1 MWSKKEL
8 SLWKV
13 FIIRLF
19 VVLLMLTLSRW
30 LLFIFNTDN
39 FPGLTIREQFR
50 LFFIGIRFDMWPLIV
65 GNLPLLI
72 LLGLPFRFKFNKI
85 YCKVID
91 ILYVFVNWLAISVNL
106 VDVIYYRYID
116 KRMTSELTEFFHET
130 DDNQGSMMM
139 HFIKDFWF
147 IAVLVVLVAFILVFI
162 VKKTQVKKE
171 PVINVKRWYITRS
184 VIFVMIIFWGVIG
197 IRGGFQTCPIT
208 IITAASYTTT
218 QNMVLILNTPFTIC
232 LGSSSETLEKIDF
245 FDEDEIENLYSPIQK
260 NLKINRFLE
269 NDAKGFN
276 VFVIVLESHGQ
287 EMISYYNEK
296 RTESITPFLDSL
308 FSQSLTFNGMANGR
322 RSIDALTST
331 LSGLPSLMVT
341 DYASSKYAA
350 NRLDGWGTT
359 LKAHGYSTAFF
370 HGGNNGSM
378 SFDASAV
385 SAGFDKYYG
394 RNEYNNESDYDG
406 TWGIFDMPFLQYT
419 AQIINEMPKPF
430 AAGVFTLSSHHPFTI
445 PENYTLPDGNYKTPF
460 EKTIR
465 YADDSMRKFFETVS
479 KYDWFDSTLF
489 VILGDHVNPEHQFD
503 EYLNGYGQFQIPIA
517 FYAPKIIKPLRTNIM
532 AQQTDLGVSILAAL
546 NYSDSTFSFG
556 RNLFDSIQQ
565 PNFTSFLNSVYQY
578 CDGRFLLQSDGSMIL
593 GVYDITEDPQL
604 ENNIYVENEDE
615 RWRDIDRDFKLHLQ
629 QYNNRMINNTLH
641 IK

>member
-72 LLGLPFRFKFNKI
+72 LMGLPFRFKFNKI
-85 YCKVID
+85 YRKVID

-147 IAVLVVLVAFILVFI
+147 IAVLVVLVAFVLVFI

-171 PVINVKRWYITRS
+171 PVINAKRWYITRS

-232 LGSSSETLEKIDF
+232 LGSSGETLEKIDF

-489 VILGDHVNPEHQFD
+489 VIFGDHVNPEHQFD

-517 FYAPKIIKPLRTNIM
+517 FYAPKIIKPLKTNIM

-604 ENNIYVENEDE
+604 ENNLYIEGEDE

>member
-1 MWSKKEL
+1 MWSKKEI

-72 LLGLPFRFKFNKI
+72 LMGLPFRFKFNKI
-85 YCKVID
+85 YRKVID

-147 IAVLVVLVAFILVFI
+147 IALFVILTAIILIFI

-171 PVINVKRWYITRS
+171 NVTNVKRWYITRS

-287 EMISYYNEK
+287 EMISFYNEK
-296 RTESITPFLDSL
+296 RAGSITPFLDSL

-359 LKAHGYSTAFF
+359 LKNHGYSTAFF

-604 ENNIYVENEDE
+604 ENNLYIEGEDE

>member
-1 MWSKKEL
+1 MWSKKEI

-13 FIIRLF
+13 FIIRLL

-30 LLFIFNTDN
+30 LLFIFNTDS
-39 FPGLTIREQFR
+39 FPGLTIREQIR
-50 LFFIGIRFDMWPLIV
+50 LFFAGIRFDMWPLIV

-147 IAVLVVLVAFILVFI
+147 IAVLVVLVAFVLVFI

-171 PVINVKRWYITRS
+171 PVINAKRWYITRS
-184 VIFVMIIFWGVIG
+184 VIFIMIIFWGVIG

-208 IITAASYTTT
+208 IITAASYTNT
-218 QNMVLILNTPFTIC
+218 QNMVLVLNTPFTIC
-232 LGSSSETLEKIDF
+232 LGSSGETLKKIDY
-245 FDEDEIENLYSPIQK
+245 FDNDEIGNLYSPIQK
-260 NLKINRFLE
+260 DLKINRFLE
-269 NDAKGFN
+269 KDARGFN
-276 VFVIVLESHGQ
+276 VFVLVLESHGQ
-287 EMISYYNEK
+287 EMISFYNEK
-296 RTESITPFLDSL
+296 RAGSITPFLDSL

-359 LKAHGYSTAFF
+359 LKNHGYSTAFF

-378 SFDASAV
+378 SFDASSV

-430 AAGVFTLSSHHPFTI
+430 AAGVFTLSSHHPFSI
-445 PENYTLPDGNYKTPF
+445 PENYTLPDGIYRTPF

-465 YADDSMRKFFETVS
+465 YADDSMRKFFESVS

-517 FYAPKIIKPLRTNIM
+517 FYAPKIIKPLKTNIM

-565 PNFTSFLNSVYQY
+565 PTFTSFLNNVYQY
-578 CDGRFLLQSDGSMIL
+578 CDGRFMLQSDGSAIL
-593 GVYDITEDPQL
+593 GVYDIIEDPQL
-604 ENNIYVENEDE
+604 ENNLYVEGDE
-615 RWRDIDRDFKLHLQ
+615 RWKDIDRDFKLHLQ
-629 QYNNRMINNTLH
+629 QYNNRMINNTLY

>member
-1 MWSKKEL
+1 MWSKKEI

-19 VVLLMLTLSRW
+19 IVLLMLSLSRW

-39 FPGLTIREQFR
+39 FPGLTIHEQFR

-72 LLGLPFRFKFNKI
+72 LMGLPFRFKFNKI
-85 YCKVID
+85 YRKVID

-147 IAVLVVLVAFILVFI
+147 IALFVILTAIILIFI

-171 PVINVKRWYITRS
+171 NITNVKRWYITRS
-184 VIFVMIIFWGVIG
+184 IIFIMIIFWGVIG

-218 QNMVLILNTPFTIC
+218 QNMVLVLNTPFTIC
-232 LGSSSETLEKIDF
+232 LGSSGETLNKIDF
-245 FDEDEIENLYSPIQK
+245 FDEDEIEDLYSPIHK

-445 PENYTLPDGNYKTPF
+445 PENYTLPDGIYQTPF

-517 FYAPKIIKPLRTNIM
+517 FYAPKIIKPLKTNIM

-565 PNFTSFLNSVYQY
+565 PNFTSFLNNVYQY
-578 CDGRFLLQSDGSMIL
+578 CNGRFMLQSDGSEIL
-593 GVYDITEDPQL
+593 AIYDIIEDPQL
-604 ENNIYVENEDE
+604 ENNLYIEGEDK
-615 RWRDIDRDFKLHLQ
+615 RWRDIDNDFKLHLQ